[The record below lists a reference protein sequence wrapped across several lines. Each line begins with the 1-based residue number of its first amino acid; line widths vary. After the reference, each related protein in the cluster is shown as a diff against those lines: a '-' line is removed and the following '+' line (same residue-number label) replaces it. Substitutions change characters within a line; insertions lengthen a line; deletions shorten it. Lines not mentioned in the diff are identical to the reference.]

1 MNRIRCFLLLA
12 LVVALPAAGHA
23 QSGPTLS
30 LLGSSV
36 QLPINLPGPLDG
48 LLTVSFED
56 ASNVS
61 QANLG
66 ISMRPV
72 SIFDF
77 QLLNRLPLTTTLF
90 NTLPV
95 LVRIEPPAP
104 GALSFTGVATV
115 QFELPN
121 LPLITPLLNA
131 LPLRLYAAPL
141 GGPFQ
146 DISGPNRSVASSGA
160 GYQTQSYRV
169 IGSKGGFSEF
179 IVLVDLTPLR
189 SAVNQKMS
197 RLSATLSEYSSQL
210 PPALA
215 AQLAGQLAAVQSDI
229 QASAWEAAKSDLDT
243 FEATVEQHSGTD
255 IPDVWRA
262 ARDLDNVAGYLRA
275 GANTL
280 HFSIQKLEDQ
290 SP

>member
-1 MNRIRCFLLLA
+1 MNRTRTLCRLLLLVA

-23 QSGPTLS
+23 QSLT

-36 QLPINLPGPLDG
+36 QVPLNLPGPLDG

-61 QANLG
+61 TANLG
-66 ISMRPV
+66 ISVRPV

-95 LVRIEPPAP
+95 LVRIEPPAS

-121 LPLITPLLNA
+121 LPLVTPLLNA

-146 DISGPNRSVASSGA
+146 DISGPNRSVATSGA

-179 IVLVDLTPLR
+179 IVL
-189 SAVNQKMS
+189 
-197 RLSATLSEYSSQL
+197 
-210 PPALA
+210 
-215 AQLAGQLAAVQSDI
+215 
-229 QASAWEAAKSDLDT
+229 
-243 FEATVEQHSGTD
+243 
-255 IPDVWRA
+255 
-262 ARDLDNVAGYLRA
+262 
-275 GANTL
+275 
-280 HFSIQKLEDQ
+280 
-290 SP
+290 